1 MGADDDDL
9 IEYPRS
15 NFFPWLD
22 KKLTLEIHVSRLNGD
37 TEKIMGCT
45 FAEGE
50 DDCTMG
56 KVLSWVKDM
65 YPTPKNRRPVLSLCD
80 RVLDDQ
86 SAELQT
92 PIRTYLHRYCRD
104 YNSNSTKLQLRATL
118 IFVKNITWLDHRFTL
133 EIHVERLNGDTEKT
147 MSYIFEE
154 GEDDCTME
162 NVLSRAKDMYPTPQK
177 TRPMLSLHMRSC
189 SSRSE

>member
-1 MGADDDDL
+1 MDTNDTRHGKASTTRSCEVDVAESSKPFSWRKDTSTASRPMASDDDDL
-9 IEYPRS
+9 IEYQRS
-15 NFFPWLD
+15 NLIPWLD
-22 KKLTLEIHVSRLNGD
+22 KKFTLEIHVERLTGD

-45 FAEGE
+45 FEEGE

-56 KVLSWVKDM
+56 NVLSRAKDM

-104 YNSNSTKLQLRATL
+104 YNSNSTKLQLR
-118 IFVKNITWLDHRFTL
+118 
-133 EIHVERLNGDTEKT
+133 
-147 MSYIFEE
+147 S
-154 GEDDCTME
+154 
-162 NVLSRAKDMYPTPQK
+162 
-177 TRPMLSLHMRSC
+177 
-189 SSRSE
+189 

>member
-1 MGADDDDL
+1 MGAADDDL

-15 NFFPWLD
+15 NLIPWLD
-22 KKLTLEIHVSRLNGD
+22 KKFTLEIHVERLNGD

-45 FAEGE
+45 FEEGE

-56 KVLSWVKDM
+56 NVLSRAKDM

-92 PIRTYLHRYCRD
+92 PMRTYLHRYCRD
-104 YNSNSTKLQLRATL
+104 YNGNTTKLQLRATL
-118 IFVKNITWLDHRFTL
+118 IFV
-133 EIHVERLNGDTEKT
+133 
-147 MSYIFEE
+147 
-154 GEDDCTME
+154 E
-162 NVLSRAKDMYPTPQK
+162 NT
-177 TRPMLSLHMRSC
+177 
-189 SSRSE
+189 